1 MEPRTEVQTG
11 NARARAFSVVFKI
24 LTDKSYSNIAVAG
37 TLRDH
42 SLKGADKAF
51 FTALVYGVTERRL
64 TLDYNL
70 SLYLKQPLKK
80 LNPKAYT
87 ALLLGA
93 YQLLFM
99 ERVPDHAAI
108 NESVKLV
115 KKNGAA
121 FAASLVN
128 AVLHR
133 VAEHGLQL
141 PDKDAD
147 PLQYRSVRWSC
158 PAWLVTLF
166 TEAYGEENAD
176 GILEASLGAPDLVV
190 RVNTVKTTVEELTE
204 RLKEEGIAAVPHE
217 LVPDALI
224 LTGAEDLT
232 ELPSFAEGLCHVQ
245 DAASQLCCARLDPQ
259 PGDTVYDL
267 CAAPGGKTFTL
278 AERMGN
284 EGTVCAFDLY
294 PQRVGL
300 IAAGAARLG
309 LSIVEART
317 GNAEEFDPSL
327 APADRILC
335 DVPCSGLGVLSRKP
349 EIRYKEAQSIDILP
363 ELQYHILYNSMR
375 YLKPGGTL
383 VYSTCSLNPA
393 ENEQVCKRLS
403 ETLPEAKL
411 CSMETLLPHVHHCDG
426 FFIAVFRKE
435 TGA

>member
-11 NARARAFSVVFKI
+11 NARARAFSVVLKI

-37 TLRDH
+37 ALRDH

-70 SLYLKQPLKK
+70 ALYLKQPLKK

-158 PAWLVTLF
+158 PAWLVLLF

-176 GILEASLGAPDLVV
+176 GILEASLDFS
-190 RVNTVKTTVEELTE
+190 RSM
-204 RLKEEGIAAVPHE
+204 
-217 LVPDALI
+217 LI
-224 LTGAEDLT
+224 M
-232 ELPSFAEGLCHVQ
+232 P
-245 DAASQLCCARLDPQ
+245 
-259 PGDTVYDL
+259 
-267 CAAPGGKTFTL
+267 
-278 AERMGN
+278 
-284 EGTVCAFDLY
+284 
-294 PQRVGL
+294 
-300 IAAGAARLG
+300 
-309 LSIVEART
+309 LSI
-317 GNAEEFDPSL
+317 
-327 APADRILC
+327 
-335 DVPCSGLGVLSRKP
+335 K
-349 EIRYKEAQSIDILP
+349 
-363 ELQYHILYNSMR
+363 
-375 YLKPGGTL
+375 
-383 VYSTCSLNPA
+383 
-393 ENEQVCKRLS
+393 
-403 ETLPEAKL
+403 AK
-411 CSMETLLPHVHHCDG
+411 
-426 FFIAVFRKE
+426 
-435 TGA
+435 